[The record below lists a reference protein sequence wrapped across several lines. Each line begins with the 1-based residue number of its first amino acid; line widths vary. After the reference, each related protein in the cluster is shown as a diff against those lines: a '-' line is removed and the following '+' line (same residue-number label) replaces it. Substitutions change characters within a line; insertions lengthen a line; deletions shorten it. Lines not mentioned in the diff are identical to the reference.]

1 MLLFA
6 ICTDLD
12 YPTYIYSNDKF
23 LTLFVKGFTNTDAMK
38 PHFYKYIW
46 RLQNFYVTNEP
57 DFMLFALALQI
68 LFI

>member
-38 PHFYKYIW
+38 PHFYKYI
-46 RLQNFYVTNEP
+46 
-57 DFMLFALALQI
+57 
-68 LFI
+68 